1 MSDARI
7 GIFYLG
13 RTGFNDGDSL
23 MSYLIKIHS
32 FNLED
37 IIIFVT
43 RISASQIRDLSCYNL
58 HKAPN

>member
-7 GIFYLG
+7 VIFYLG

-37 IIIFVT
+37 IIIFET
-43 RISASQIRDLSCYNL
+43 RISALQDKRSELL
-58 HKAPN
+58 